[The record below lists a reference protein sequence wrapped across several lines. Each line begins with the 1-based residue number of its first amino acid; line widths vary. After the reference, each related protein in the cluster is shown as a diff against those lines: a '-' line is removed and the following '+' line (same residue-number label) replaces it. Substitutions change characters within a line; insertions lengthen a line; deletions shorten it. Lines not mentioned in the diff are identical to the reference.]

1 MVPLLVC
8 IPVPS
13 PDRVMLMHIGFKQI
27 KRTLQATLKPE
38 IYDVIMGNS
47 DAEHAFGMVLNEL
60 PSMQLFVESVLV
72 HIC

>member
-1 MVPLLVC
+1 
-8 IPVPS
+8 
-13 PDRVMLMHIGFKQI
+13 MHIGFKQI